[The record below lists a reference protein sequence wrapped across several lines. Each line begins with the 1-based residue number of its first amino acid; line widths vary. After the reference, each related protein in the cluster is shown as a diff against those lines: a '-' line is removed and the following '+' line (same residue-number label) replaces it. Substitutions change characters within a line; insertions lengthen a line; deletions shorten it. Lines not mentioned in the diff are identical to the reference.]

1 MKTVA
6 LNRKALGQQRRVGM
20 QATSLSRPELLWFE
34 RFSAGMTAQAAGK
47 SERAQ
52 QALEQAILVADS
64 YDLHEELIHTY
75 LAYGHTFRDGGQLD
89 RAEDVYGRAID
100 YCARTQY
107 QNTEVHLHLQAA
119 LGSLLCTKERYPEA
133 LPALVKAVQI
143 RERLRLAADQPIL
156 ETYALLTRCYGMLED
171 WENADTFAR
180 KAYDMSKQLFG
191 VFHPSTLWTLSLWAM
206 AAMGLGD
213 WQRANVLL
221 SRLRTALN
229 KQREHGFFE
238 GLETLDQMMLYLETG
253 MGHR

>member
-1 MKTVA
+1 
-6 LNRKALGQQRRVGM
+6 M

-52 QALEQAILVADS
+52 QALEEAILVADS

-75 LAYGHTFRDGGQLD
+75 LAYGHTFRNGGQLD
-89 RAEDVYGRAID
+89 RAEDVYSRAID
-100 YCARTQY
+100 YCAKTEY
-107 QNTEVHLHLQAA
+107 QDTEVHLHLQAA
-119 LGSLLCTKERYPEA
+119 LGSLLCTKERYAEA
-133 LPALVKAVQI
+133 LPALDKAVEI
-143 RERLRLAADQPIL
+143 RLRLHLPADQTIL
-156 ETYALLTRCYGMLED
+156 ETYTLLTRCYGMQED

-180 KAYDMSKQLFG
+180 QAYDMSKQLFG
-191 VFHPSTLWTLSLWAM
+191 ASSPNTLWTLSLWAM
-206 AAMGLGD
+206 AAMGLGN

-229 KQREHGFFE
+229 KQKERGFFE
-238 GLETLDQMMLYLETG
+238 GLETLDQMVLCLEKG